1 MFPRVMLL
9 PNAGHLNSFEED
21 HWFMKTGDKGEIGK
35 AVQILGFA
43 GDTPRAKVPVS
54 ASGYDATNKGCPLI
68 QP

>member
-1 MFPRVMLL
+1 
-9 PNAGHLNSFEED
+9 
-21 HWFMKTGDKGEIGK
+21 MKTGDKGEIGK

-43 GDTPRAKVPVS
+43 GVTPRAKVPVS